1 MATFF
6 NQATLSYSGGTV
18 NSNITTGEIVEV
30 LSVTKTAVKSVYSQ
44 DDEITYAVNIIN
56 SGNTAFSGLTVTD
69 NLGSYTYGTTTLV
82 PLQYVANTLKYFV
95 NGVLQ
100 TTPTVTSNSPL
111 TVSGITV
118 PENSTATLLYT
129 VKTNNFASPVANGT
143 VTNTVTVNGTALS
156 ELTASATITASNEP
170 ILSITKSLSPTTV
183 NENSQITYTFNI
195 QNTGNTA
202 AETSD
207 NIVITDTFDPI
218 LKNITV
224 TYNGTVWTQGVNYT
238 YDETTGVF
246 TTVAGS
252 VTVPAATF
260 TQDETTG
267 AWAVNSASSA
277 LTISGTL

>member
-56 SGNTAFSGLTVTD
+56 SGNNAFSGLTVTD
-69 NLGSYTYGTTTLV
+69 NLGSYTYGTATLV
-82 PLQYVANTLKYFV
+82 PLQYVSNTLKYFV

-143 VTNTVTVNGTALS
+143 VTNTVTVNGTALT

-224 TYNGTVWTQGVNYT
+224 TYNETVWTQGVNYT

-260 TQDETTG
+260 TQDSTTG
-267 AWAVNSASSA
+267 AWSVTNASAT
-277 LTISGTL
+277 LVITGTI

>member
-30 LSVTKTAVKSVYSQ
+30 LSVTKTAVKSVYSR

-56 SGNTAFSGLTVTD
+56 SGNTAFSGLSVTD
-69 NLGSYTYGTTTLV
+69 NLGSYTYGTVTV
-82 PLQYVANTLKYFV
+82 APLEYVANTVKFFV

-100 TTPTVTSNSPL
+100 TTPTVASTSPL

-118 PENSTATLLYT
+118 PENSNATLIYT
-129 VKTNNFASPVANGT
+129 VKTNNFATPVANGNI
-143 VTNTVTVNGTALS
+143 TNTVTVNGTALT
-156 ELTASATITASNEP
+156 ELTASATITATNEP

-183 NENSQITYTFNI
+183 NENGQLTYTFNI

-202 AETSD
+202 AETAD

-224 TYNGTVWTQGVNYT
+224 TYNGTVWTENVNYT

-246 TTVAGS
+246 TTVAGA

-260 TQDETTG
+260 TQDDTTG
-267 AWAVNSASSA
+267 AWAVNSAGSV
-277 LTISGTL
+277 LTVNGTL

>member
-69 NLGSYTYGTTTLV
+69 NLGSYTYGTATLV
-82 PLQYVANTLKYFV
+82 PLQYVSNTLKYFV

-143 VTNTVTVNGTALS
+143 VTNTVTVNGTALT

-260 TQDETTG
+260 TQDATTG
-267 AWAVNSASSA
+267 AWSVTNASAT
-277 LTISGTL
+277 LVITGTI

>member
-69 NLGSYTYGTTTLV
+69 NLGSYTYGTATLV
-82 PLQYVANTLKYFV
+82 PLQYVSNTLKYFV

-143 VTNTVTVNGTALS
+143 VTNTVTVNGTALT

-267 AWAVNSASSA
+267 AWAIDSASSV

>member
-30 LSVTKTAVKSVYSQ
+30 LSVTKTAVKSTYTQ
-44 DDEITYAVNIIN
+44 NDEITYAVNIIN
-56 SGNTAFSGLTVTD
+56 SGNSAFSGLTVSD
-69 NLGSYTYGTTTLV
+69 NLGSYTFGTSTLV
-82 PLQYVANTLKYFV
+82 PLEYVTNTLKYFV

-100 TTPTVTSNSPL
+100 TTPTITSSSPL
-111 TVSGITV
+111 TVTGITV

-129 VKTNNFASPVANGT
+129 VKTNSYATPSASGT
-143 VTNTVTVNGTALS
+143 ITNTVTVNGTALT
-156 ELTASATITASNEP
+156 ELTANATISASNEP
-170 ILSITKSLSPTTV
+170 ILSITKSLTPTTV
-183 NENSQITYTFNI
+183 NENSQVTYTFNI

-224 TYNGTVWTQGVNYT
+224 TYNGTVWTENVNYT
-238 YDETTGVF
+238 YDQTTGVF
-246 TTVAGS
+246 STVAGG

-267 AWAVNSASSA
+267 AWAVTSGSSV

>member
-69 NLGSYTYGTTTLV
+69 NLGSYTYGTATLV
-82 PLQYVANTLKYFV
+82 PLQYVSNTLKYFV

-100 TTPTVTSNSPL
+100 TTPTITSNSPL

-143 VTNTVTVNGTALS
+143 VTNTVTVNGTALT
-156 ELTASATITASNEP
+156 ELTASTTITASNEP

-202 AETSD
+202 AETLD

-260 TQDETTG
+260 TQDDTTG
-267 AWAVNSASSA
+267 AWAVNSASSI

>member
-30 LSVTKTAVKSVYSQ
+30 LSVIKTAVKSVYSQ

-69 NLGSYTYGTTTLV
+69 NLGSYTYGTATLV
-82 PLQYVANTLKYFV
+82 PLQYVSNTLKYFV

-129 VKTNNFASPVANGT
+129 VKINNFASPVANGT
-143 VTNTVTVNGTALS
+143 VTNTVTVNGTALT

-252 VTVPAATF
+252 VTVPTATF

-267 AWAVNSASSA
+267 AWAVDSASSV

>member
-30 LSVTKTAVKSVYSQ
+30 LSVTKTAVKSTYTQ
-44 DDEITYAVNIIN
+44 NDEITYAVNIIN
-56 SGNTAFSGLTVTD
+56 SGNSAFSGLTVSD
-69 NLGSYTYGTTTLV
+69 NLGSYTFGTSTLV
-82 PLQYVANTLKYFV
+82 PLEYVTNTLKYFV

-100 TTPTVTSNSPL
+100 TTPTVTSSSPL
-111 TVSGITV
+111 TVTGITV

-129 VKTNNFASPVANGT
+129 VKTNSYATPSASGT
-143 VTNTVTVNGTALS
+143 ITNIVTVNGTALS
-156 ELTASATITASNEP
+156 ELTANATITATNEP
-170 ILSITKSLSPTTV
+170 ILSITKSLTPTTV
-183 NENSQITYTFNI
+183 NENSQVTYTFNI

-224 TYNGTVWTQGVNYT
+224 TYNGTVWTENVNYT
-238 YDETTGVF
+238 YDQTTGVF
-246 TTVAGS
+246 STVAGG

-267 AWAVNSASSA
+267 AWAVTSGSSV

>member
-56 SGNTAFSGLTVTD
+56 SGNNAFSGLTVTD
-69 NLGSYTYGTTTLV
+69 NLGSYTYGTATLV
-82 PLQYVANTLKYFV
+82 PLQYVSNTLKYFV

-143 VTNTVTVNGTALS
+143 VTNTVTVNGTALT

-224 TYNGTVWTQGVNYT
+224 TYNETVWTQGVNYT

-260 TQDETTG
+260 TQDTTTG
-267 AWAVNSASSA
+267 AWSVTNASAT
-277 LTISGTL
+277 LVITGTI

>member
-69 NLGSYTYGTTTLV
+69 NLGSYTYGTATLV
-82 PLQYVANTLKYFV
+82 PLQYVSNTLKYFV

-100 TTPTVTSNSPL
+100 TTPTVTSNSPF

-143 VTNTVTVNGTALS
+143 VTNTVTVNGTSLT

-267 AWAVNSASSA
+267 AWAIDSASSV